1 MVTVAGEPV
10 VDAQTLQRRMFGEA
24 TDVPLP
30 ITTFRNGAMVDVIAQ
45 PVELRDDADR
55 WTYEDHPEAARRG
68 GWSNSSS
75 RILISAREAESKAH
89 RSEPSAREAG

>member
-55 WTYEDHPEAARRG
+55 
-68 GWSNSSS
+68 
-75 RILISAREAESKAH
+75 
-89 RSEPSAREAG
+89 